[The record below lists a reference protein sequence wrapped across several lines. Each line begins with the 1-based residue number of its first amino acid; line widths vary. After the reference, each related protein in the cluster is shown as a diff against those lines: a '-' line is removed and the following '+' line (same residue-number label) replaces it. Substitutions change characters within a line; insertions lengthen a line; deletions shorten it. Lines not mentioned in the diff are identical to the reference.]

1 MKKLLSVILAVLF
14 IMSLSGCGNSATK
27 AVEDYLQEYN
37 SLSDNVISDMM
48 NVVTDED
55 INDDQK
61 MVYQDIFKKQY
72 QDLTYTIDKEEYD
85 GDEAT
90 ITVTI
95 KVYDLYKAQKDASD
109 YLKDHQD
116 EFNNDDGEYDVSKY
130 IDYKLDQM
138 KNMMDKVEYTIEFYV
153 VKTSDGWV
161 VSSLSDSDLQKI
173 HGIYNYES

>member
-14 IMSLSGCGNSATK
+14 IMSLSGCGDSATK
-27 AVEDYLQEYN
+27 AVENYLQEYN

-90 ITVTI
+90 ITVTV

>member
-27 AVEDYLQEYN
+27 AVENYLQEYN

-90 ITVTI
+90 ITVTV

-161 VSSLSDSDLQKI
+161 VSSLSDSDLEKI

>member
-1 MKKLLSVILAVLF
+1 MKKVLSVILGALF
-14 IMSLSGCGNSATK
+14 IMALAGCGNSATK
-27 AVEDYLQEYN
+27 AVEDYLNEYN

-48 NVVTDED
+48 DVVKDED
-55 INDDQK
+55 ITDDQK
-61 MVYQDIFKKQY
+61 GIYQDIFKKQY

-116 EFNNDDGEYDVSKY
+116 EFNNDDGEYDIAKFM
-130 IDYKLDQM
+130 DYKLEQM
-138 KNMMDKVEYTIEFYV
+138 KDMTDKVEYTIEFYV
-153 VKTSDGWV
+153 VKTTDGWV
-161 VSSLSDSDLQKI
+161 VSSLSNSDLEKI
-173 HGIYNYES
+173 HGIYDYES

>member
-14 IMSLSGCGNSATK
+14 IMSLSGCGDSATK
-27 AVEDYLQEYN
+27 AVENYLQEYN

-48 NVVTDED
+48 DVVTDED

-95 KVYDLYKAQKDASD
+95 KVYDLYKAQKDASN

-116 EFNNDDGEYDVSKY
+116 EFNDDDGEYDISKY

-161 VSSLSDSDLQKI
+161 VSSLSDSDLEKI

>member
-14 IMSLSGCGNSATK
+14 IMSLSGCGDSATK
-27 AVEDYLQEYN
+27 AVENYLQEYN

-48 NVVTDED
+48 DVVTDED

-95 KVYDLYKAQKDASD
+95 KVYDLYKAQKDASN

-116 EFNNDDGEYDVSKY
+116 EFNDDDGEYDVSKY

>member
-1 MKKLLSVILAVLF
+1 MKKLLSIILAVLF
-14 IMSLSGCGNSATK
+14 IMSLSGCGDSATK
-27 AVEDYLQEYN
+27 AVENYLQEYN

-90 ITVTI
+90 T
-95 KVYDLYKAQKDASD
+95 
-109 YLKDHQD
+109 
-116 EFNNDDGEYDVSKY
+116 
-130 IDYKLDQM
+130 
-138 KNMMDKVEYTIEFYV
+138 
-153 VKTSDGWV
+153 
-161 VSSLSDSDLQKI
+161 
-173 HGIYNYES
+173 